1 LRSLC
6 PGTVNWALPA
16 TVGNGN
22 IIFPWIIK
30 YGHDGQISEKL
41 LLCTA
46 FARMFLLGVS
56 MNCGFVGGI
65 IFPFLTIGIIAG
77 TLTYTH
83 YTFLPLGLCIS
94 SFMISI
100 SCGIV
105 PMPFTFT
112 CLSAFA
118 FYNGLYQIVPIFIS
132 AITSYL
138 IVCGS
143 GLFKKL
149 SSRAQE
155 QKNAADALDREENE
169 RKQKEIAK
177 LENDDYNLNQ
187 YLGNKKQHASGASLA
202 GPTTI

>member
-1 LRSLC
+1 M
-6 PGTVNWALPA
+6 
-16 TVGNGN
+16 
-22 IIFPWIIK
+22 
-30 YGHDGQISEKL
+30 SEKL

-56 MNCGFVGGI
+56 MNCGYIGGI
-65 IFPFLTIGIIAG
+65 IFPFLTMGVIAG
-77 TLTYTH
+77 TLCFVHFPYV
-83 YTFLPLGLCIS
+83 PIGLCIS
-94 SFMISI
+94 CFMISI

-112 CLSAFA
+112 CLSAFV

-149 SSRAQE
+149 SSRAKEQE
-155 QKNAADALDREENE
+155 AAALAAEQAENDL
-169 RKQKEIAK
+169 KLKEIAK
-177 LENDDYNLNQ
+177 LEDDDYAINQ
-187 YLGNKKQHASGASLA
+187 YLGNKKQKATPA
-202 GPTTI
+202 GSTTL